1 MELETIQELLDDA
14 MEMAQGG
21 EELPP
26 GIDVESID
34 AVAQILSAWILK
46 MNDDEEVETTIGDL
60 ASLAV
65 ACGYIAGRLESMQDV
80 KQIGVEAGETLSYDI
95 QPTHPEGQHVTIN
108 FNFR

>member
-34 AVAQILSAWILK
+34 AVSQILTAWILK
-46 MNDDEEVETTIGDL
+46 MNDDEEVETAIGDL

-80 KQIGVEAGETLSYDI
+80 KQDGAAGETFTYNI
-95 QPTHPEGQHVTIN
+95 EPTHPEAQNVTIH